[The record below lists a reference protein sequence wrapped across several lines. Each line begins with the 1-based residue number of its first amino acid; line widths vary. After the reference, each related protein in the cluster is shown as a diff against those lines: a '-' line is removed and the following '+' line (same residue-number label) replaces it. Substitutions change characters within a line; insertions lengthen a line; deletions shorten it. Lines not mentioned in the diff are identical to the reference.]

1 MSGIIKQ
8 GDWTFD
14 YSQLQRR
21 FDFKDH
27 KKKAA
32 MNMFLEPEFKK
43 FAMKVTRE
51 AKRKAPVRTGRLRNN
66 LYEIYEKENLIDI
79 KDVFSASK
87 SLTYKAGV
95 GGNTDYTRV
104 QEQGMETGK
113 QVPLRNLVDWARYKT
128 GSLRSGFALAK
139 HTQKKIRREGLKA
152 KRFMNDA
159 LEKIWDAGFEGDIST
174 AIEKAI
180 KKMFG

>member
-1 MSGIIKQ
+1 MSLYDF

-14 YSQLQRR
+14 YSQLKRR
-21 FDFKDH
+21 LEFRDDKVKSVF
-27 KKKAA
+27 
-32 MNMFLEPEFKK
+32 NMFLEPEFKK

-66 LYEIYEKENLIDI
+66 LYEIYEKGG
-79 KDVFSASK
+79 
-87 SLTYKAGV
+87 SLDDFKYKAGV

-104 QEQGMETGK
+104 QEQGMDTGK

-139 HTQKKIRREGLKA
+139 HTQKKIRAEGLTA

-159 LEKIWDAGFEGDIST
+159 FGKIWDAGFENDVAT
-174 AIEKAI
+174 AIEKAT
-180 KKMFG
+180 KKLMG